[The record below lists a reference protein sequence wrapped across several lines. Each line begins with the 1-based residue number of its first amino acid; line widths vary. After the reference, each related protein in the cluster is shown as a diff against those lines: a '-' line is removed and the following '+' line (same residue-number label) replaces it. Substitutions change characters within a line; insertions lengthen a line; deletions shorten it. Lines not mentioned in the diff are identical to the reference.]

1 MTRIVVT
8 GPPGSGVS
16 LVAAALAARL
26 HSRSTDGDELHP
38 PISRGRR
45 ARPADVDHEAW
56 LRAIAL
62 VFTKDAGVVVSS
74 GALSRAD
81 RDRIRGS
88 ARDVV
93 FVELVAGTAT
103 AEPRRRRWRR
113 ETPLPPRPV
122 DPLTADEAGV
132 RIADDADL
140 GSVVERIHAA
150 LAGAPS
156 QSLR

>member
-1 MTRIVVT
+1 MTRIIVT

-26 HSRSTDGDELHP
+26 HSRSIDGDELHP

>member
-26 HSRSTDGDELHP
+26 HSRSIDGDELHP

-74 GALSRAD
+74 GALSAP
-81 RDRIRGS
+81 IATGS
-88 ARDVV
+88 GECA
-93 FVELVAGTAT
+93 
-103 AEPRRRRWRR
+103 RRRLRGTGRGNGDGGAA
-113 ETPLPPRPV
+113 P
-122 DPLTADEAGV
+122 
-132 RIADDADL
+132 
-140 GSVVERIHAA
+140 AA
-150 LAGAPS
+150 LASRDTASTASGGPAHCG
-156 QSLR
+156 